1 MFLVENISF
10 DSINIKLSRVVY
22 RNRVPSTYTWNG
34 REFNGFLYY
43 VKGGHEFDFGNKTV
57 VTHAGDFVYVPYGS
71 VYTNRLVS
79 PDTEYYQVDFLLFS
93 DAKPCCLLNDI
104 RIINGRKATDYLVL
118 MKEIYDLYSV
128 RDSSRGLSC
137 IGNICKLID
146 MIMLN
151 YERAELKIK
160 GSNTISKS
168 ISFIMEHYNE
178 DISAEELAEVSNIS
192 VSNLEKT
199 FKKCYGTTPIN
210 YRNAIRINEAKK
222 LLLSGFSI
230 SDAAEKVGWPNYYY
244 FCKIFKR
251 YVGVSPGEFRTA
263 NTGT

>member
-1 MFLVENISF
+1 MENISF

-22 RNRVPSTYTWNG
+22 RNRVPATYTWNG

-57 VTHAGDFVYVPYGS
+57 ATHAGDFVYVPYGS
-71 VYTNRLVS
+71 VYTNRLIS
-79 PDTEYYQVDFLLFS
+79 PDTEYYQVDFLLFNE
-93 DAKPCCLLNDI
+93 AGPCCLFDEI
-104 RIINGRKATDYLVL
+104 RIVNGRKATDYLVL

-137 IGNICKLID
+137 IGNICKLIN
-146 MIMLN
+146 MIMLS

-178 DISAEELAEVSNIS
+178 EVSAEELAAVSNIS

-210 YRNAIRINEAKK
+210 YRNTIRINEAKK

-263 NTGT
+263 NKGT